1 MGLYD
6 RDYYRESPNRYS
18 RTRRRGPL
26 AGKSI
31 VFILIA
37 INAALFLANGLFCPQ
52 SNALTNL
59 LMMHGVTMYH
69 PLYWFQLLTY
79 GFVQSPNDL
88 MHILCNMLVL
98 FFFGPPI
105 ERRYGSGEFLA
116 FYLLAVLCGGL
127 VWGFAH
133 LGDQRAG
140 MLGASGAVS
149 AVVILF
155 SINYPNV
162 TVLLFGVIPM
172 PAWICGIG
180 YVVYD
185 ALGTMNGNGPIA
197 HEVHLAGAFFALAYY
212 FLNRRLTTI
221 FSSVF
226 SLPRQKNRKSK
237 LRVVDYRFDNGTDRN
252 EQQSNDRLGAEV
264 DRILKKISLSG
275 EASLSDTERATL
287 RRASQEYQKR
297 NREK

>member
-98 FFFGPPI
+98 FFFGPPV
-105 ERRYGSGEFLA
+105 ERKYGGAEFLI
-116 FYLLAVLCGGL
+116 FYLVAVLVGGL
-127 VWGFAH
+127 VWGFLHMGASNEM
-133 LGDQRAG
+133 

-155 SINYPNV
+155 SLNYPNV
-162 TVLLFGVIPM
+162 QVLLFGILPM
-172 PAWICGIG
+172 PAWVCGIG

-185 ALGTMNGNGPIA
+185 AFGAMSGAGNIA
-197 HEVHLAGAFFALAYY
+197 HEVHLAGAAVALIYFFTRIRFTSLFYGIK
-212 FLNRRLTTI
+212 RRMTAEKK
-221 FSSVF
+221 
-226 SLPRQKNRKSK
+226 PK
-237 LRVVDYRFDNGTDRN
+237 LKIWRVDETSPH
-252 EQQSNDRLGAEV
+252 EDRLGEEV
-264 DRILKKISLSG
+264 DKILEKISRFG
-275 EASLSDTERATL
+275 EASLTDSERQTL
-287 RRASQEYQKR
+287 RRASREYQ
-297 NREK
+297 NRMKK